1 MTAKETY
8 EPPLE
13 GYEEDDAE
21 LWSSILC
28 DLTPANEADPSAAEA
43 LISDEKLRRGFV

>member
-21 LWSSILC
+21 LWFNILC
-28 DLTPANEADPSAAEA
+28 GLTHANEADPSATEA
-43 LISDEKLRRGFV
+43 LISDEKLHRGFI